1 MGIKNKNI
9 AKNYAKFKERSESGR
24 ELRNALWLNAYTANF
39 DELYRNIFLH
49 DPQSPYHDDD
59 NHKLTSELQSI
70 TNLLQ
75 RSTEN
80 ARSTDFL
87 NAVTSAFSGYEEK
100 TRNLTI
106 ALMLA
111 SNTNEPKKEMARIN
125 GLGIEELIRTLNKY
139 YLNFRN
145 SVQTNLAYDE
155 EGYASPENNLT
166 AENKVKKDKLEK
178 AFNLWIEAIYNGEK
192 IDNISSSFENLLLIA
207 GINEDND
214 NKNRTLSEVSIALNK
229 YKKEIINAV
238 IENNKLFEK
247 NDGSLIKVFEEWVD
261 NKNLIIINQLSKIK
275 GFKPPAKSKQ
285 NKMIKEAL
293 RKDEN
298 GKDIYGTGLHIKMN
312 TWQQDFKKVYR
323 QAGLFTSVEEIGR
336 ACEDDLA
343 NILNQ
348 GKIVCNS
355 KVINFQAKATGANK
369 INGKTQTTDV
379 ELLIPT
385 FSIETKTK
393 SKGKKQETIEQ
404 TGFVKDNI
412 SYKNSIPDPD
422 SPKFKTTIRTMNGI
436 DNALDYYSNSFK
448 RLKTNGGNF
457 SVPGLNQLLK
467 DDNRK
472 KLSYFFVN
480 EYFNVPNSNFDK
492 NLRLFLSTIGEFF
505 QFALLQSGSGISDQI
520 DFMMINQKIVP
531 SGFLW
536 EKIFYYLT
544 GGVVF
549 TPYETT
555 IKPQTVKENGKSTSA
570 WDGIGDDFGSF
581 YERPYS
587 DTKGKNLV
595 SKISITVK
603 IESIFRTAIR
613 KTLDK
618 VKDITN

>member
-1 MGIKNKNI
+1 MGIENRKI
-9 AKNYAKFKERSESGR
+9 AKNYVKFKERGGSGL
-24 ELRNALWLNAYTANF
+24 EVRNALWLNAYTANF
-39 DELYRNIFLH
+39 NELYQNIFLH
-49 DPQSPYHDDD
+49 NPQSPYHDSN
-59 NHKLTSELQSI
+59 NHKLASELQSMS
-70 TNLLQ
+70 NLL
-75 RSTEN
+75 RNSTED
-80 ARSTDFL
+80 AKSTNFL
-87 NAVTSAFSGYEEK
+87 NAVTSTFLGYEKK
-100 TRNLTI
+100 TKDLTI

-111 SNTNEPKKEMARIN
+111 SNINDPEKEITRIN
-125 GLGIEELIRTLNKY
+125 SLETEELIRTLNKY

-145 SVQTNLAYDE
+145 GVQTNMTYNE
-155 EGYASPENNLT
+155 EGYASPEDNLT
-166 AENKVKKDKLEK
+166 AGNRIKKAKLEK
-178 AFNLWIEAIYNGEK
+178 AFNLWIKMIYNRKNFDGV
-192 IDNISSSFENLLLIA
+192 DSSFKNLLLIA
-207 GINEDND
+207 DINGDN
-214 NKNRTLSEVSIALNK
+214 NKSKNLTEVSKALKN
-229 YKKEIINAV
+229 YKEKIVNAV
-238 IENNKLFEK
+238 IENNKLFGK
-247 NDGSLIKVFEEWVD
+247 KDGNLIKEFETWVD

-275 GFKPPAKSKQ
+275 GFEPPAKSKQ
-285 NKMIKEAL
+285 NKMIQDAL
-293 RKDEN
+293 KKDKN

-323 QAGLFTSVEEIGR
+323 QAGLFTSVEEIGK
-336 ACEDDLA
+336 ACENDLA
-343 NILNQ
+343 NIFNQ
-348 GKIVCNS
+348 GKIVCNN
-355 KVINFQAKATGANK
+355 KTIKFQAKSTGANK

-385 FSIETKTK
+385 FSIEMATNSKRKRQKT
-393 SKGKKQETIEQ
+393 INQ
-404 TGFVKDNI
+404 TGIVKNNI

-436 DNALDYYSNSFK
+436 DNALNYYSNSFEK
-448 RLKTNGGNF
+448 LKTNGKNLA
-457 SVPGLNQLLK
+457 VPGLNQLLK

-480 EYFNVPNSNFDK
+480 EYFAVPNGEFDK

-505 QFALLQSGSGISDQI
+505 QFALLQSENEVSDQI

-536 EKIFYYLT
+536 EKIFSYLT

-570 WDGIGDDFGSF
+570 RNGVGDNFGSF
-581 YERPYS
+581 YKRPYS

-603 IESIFRTAIR
+603 MESIFRTAIR